1 MTQRTLIVILLLI
14 VAGNP
19 HAYAA
24 DDKSQTASATWQE
37 DARKRGLSDA
47 EIASL
52 EKNDLLL
59 TNQEYRQIYAAYAPS
74 DIPVF
79 ITSDS
84 LLNAYHVLLEETVVH
99 REFRQVARLSET
111 LKLIMKDLETLR
123 FTVRD
128 QPELNTA
135 AQRRARLVI
144 GIAVRL
150 LDKSFRLGDAE
161 LDEILAAESMRIE
174 AATEVFLPEWLGTPG
189 PSLRA
194 IHYSRFK
201 PRSFYTRNVQLERYF
216 RAVSWLQA
224 IPFRIDQD
232 EELLAM
238 LMLGHALRDRPPEP
252 ADEARGFNF
261 DDAAWDAS
269 DKFRS
274 TFRFYYEL
282 VGDPDLP
289 DILEAADEAGLL
301 SRAEPETLEEETLE
315 ELPEELDSDDEIPEV
330 EHSEDPQDGQPEVA
344 GRQFSGGVFGPGGGE
359 GGFGDGAWVEPQ
371 EKVLLLQD
379 LRGCRESLRLN
390 LRKRRM
396 KPQISDHDRLPPKHP
411 EDADEFQFRVISAS
425 RTPDSV
431 LFQRTADLR
440 RFDRPFPSG
449 LEVAIALGSSA
460 ARSFLNDPER
470 EQVLQEIDS
479 CKELFRTE
487 NLYGTWLNTLMAL
500 FDEPE
505 HDAPEF
511 MRSVAWQRKSCN
523 TVLASWTQLR
533 HTYALHAK
541 MNGGYGGGRIPPP
554 GFVEPD
560 PEFFSRMAYLA
571 ERTKWTL
578 DSGGDLQPP
587 LPDYRPLLPIL
598 NSMRGV
604 ANGVVDAAAMDQ
616 KFKVQTEIDDTL
628 YQLAFTLREPM
639 SQQLDS
645 DIPYGDRWNHVIDQE
660 LSSAKI
666 ESIKNMAEGV
676 SDSDA
681 MSLKLEELD
690 FSSSELSNRLLDG
703 LSTLADKHP
712 EKKLPYRDRWNQVCD
727 RHLPHIIES
736 LRRLADGIADNK
748 SMQALIENRW
758 EFHNR
763 SSQDALRH
771 LVHEL
776 TLKPADSPNSYGELW
791 NHTIDQLILEIQDE
805 TSDKNPE
812 LTEIVDPG
820 IPDLREVWDD
830 LVSTSR
836 RLELIAHKQLRGA
849 DLNQSEK
856 RFILGYG
863 GTLAHL
869 MLRYESTLRDDAPW
883 AIGVYTNHLLR
894 QTLHATTSRPRAL
907 YVLYPWHGTKV
918 LSRGAV
924 LPYREV
930 ISDSPLTDEEWRQ
943 QLDSGTA
950 PPLPDWLQQILSPT
964 P

>member
-1 MTQRTLIVILLLI
+1 MTLRTLIVILLLI
-14 VAGNP
+14 VTGNP
-19 HAYAA
+19 HAYGS

-84 LLNAYHVLLEETVVH
+84 LLNAYHVLLEESIGQ

-111 LKLIMKDLETLR
+111 LKLILKDLETLR

-128 QPELNTA
+128 QPELNAA

-150 LDKSFRLGDAE
+150 LDKSFRLGDAA

-174 AATEVFLPEWLGTPG
+174 TATEVFLPEWLGAPS
-189 PSLRA
+189 PSLIA

-201 PRSFYTRNVQLERYF
+201 PRSFYTRNVKLERYF

-252 ADEARGFNF
+252 ADEARGFNLN
-261 DDAAWDAS
+261 DAAWDAS
-269 DKFRS
+269 DKFRN

-289 DILEAADEAGLL
+289 DILEAADETGLL
-301 SRAEPETLEEETLE
+301 ARAEPETLEEEMPE

-344 GRQFSGGVFGPGGGE
+344 DRQLSGGVFGPGGGE
-359 GGFGDGAWVEPQ
+359 GGFGDGAWVETQ

-396 KPQISDHDRLPPKHP
+396 KPEVSDHDRLPPKHP

-460 ARSFLNDPER
+460 ARSFLVEPEK

-479 CKELFRTE
+479 CKELFHTE
-487 NLYGTWLNTLMAL
+487 NLYGSWLNTLMAL

-511 MRSVAWQRKSCN
+511 MRSDAWQRKSCN

-541 MNGGYGGGRIPPP
+541 INGGYGGGRIPPP

-560 PEFFSRMAYLA
+560 PDFFSRMADLA
-571 ERTKWTL
+571 EQTKWTL
-578 DSGGDLQPP
+578 NSDDELQP
-587 LPDYRPLLPIL
+587 LSPDYRPLLPML
-598 NSMRGV
+598 ESMKGL
-604 ANGVVDAAAMDQ
+604 ANGVADTAAMD
-616 KFKVQTEIDDTL
+616 KKLKERSEIEDI
-628 YQLAFTLREPM
+628 LRSLSLNLNELVVL
-639 SQQLDS
+639 QGDS
-645 DIPYGDRWNHVIDQE
+645 EVLYGDRWNQAVDDE
-660 LSSAKI
+660 FSPEKI
-666 ESIKNMAEGV
+666 ELIRNLAAGV
-676 SDSDA
+676 PNSFA
-681 MSLKLEELD
+681 MYEKFRQQPGESVSRNEMLRNGLKHWADEHPGKELAW
-690 FSSSELSNRLLDG
+690 S
-703 LSTLADKHP
+703 
-712 EKKLPYRDRWNQVCD
+712 DRWCQVCD
-727 RHLPHIIES
+727 QCLPQVIES

-748 SMQALIENRW
+748 VMEA
-758 EFHNR
+758 
-763 SSQDALRH
+763 
-771 LVHEL
+771 
-776 TLKPADSPNSYGELW
+776 
-791 NHTIDQLILEIQDE
+791 
-805 TSDKNPE
+805 
-812 LTEIVDPG
+812 
-820 IPDLREVWDD
+820 
-830 LVSTSR
+830 
-836 RLELIAHKQLRGA
+836 
-849 DLNQSEK
+849 
-856 RFILGYG
+856 
-863 GTLAHL
+863 
-869 MLRYESTLRDDAPW
+869 
-883 AIGVYTNHLLR
+883 
-894 QTLHATTSRPRAL
+894 
-907 YVLYPWHGTKV
+907 
-918 LSRGAV
+918 
-924 LPYREV
+924 
-930 ISDSPLTDEEWRQ
+930 
-943 QLDSGTA
+943 
-950 PPLPDWLQQILSPT
+950 
-964 P
+964 